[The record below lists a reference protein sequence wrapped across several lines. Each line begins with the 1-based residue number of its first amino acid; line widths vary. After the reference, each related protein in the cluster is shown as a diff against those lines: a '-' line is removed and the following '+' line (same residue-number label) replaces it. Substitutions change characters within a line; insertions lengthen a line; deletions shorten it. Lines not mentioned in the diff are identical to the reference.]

1 MLADGPRDKTM
12 AQVIDR
18 RLLLRM
24 LGGVVL
30 LASGGL
36 PSFAQNGSRIA
47 QLIHAARGLEPI
59 SARIDL
65 ISRAFLGTRYRGNT
79 LIGGPQQPERF
90 VVRDDA
96 FDCVT
101 FCETVLA
108 MARSR
113 SYEEFETALK
123 TIRYANA
130 VVRWDER
137 NHYFADWNRRAIE
150 NEIVW
155 PVDLSGS
162 VTLDKTVNWGNLG
175 RRQVAMLCTPAASLL
190 ARPSGLASGDIIGF
204 LSRRPG
210 LDFFHTG
217 FVVLSADREPI
228 LRHASQSRRRV
239 LDEPLSRFLDIN
251 RVQYATVLRPLNG
264 RRV

>member
-1 MLADGPRDKTM
+1 M
-12 AQVIDR
+12 ALGLDR
-18 RLLLRM
+18 RLVLRM
-24 LGGVVL
+24 LGGVAL
-30 LASGGL
+30 LAGGSV

-47 QLIHAARGLEPI
+47 RLIHAARGLEPI

-65 ISRAFLGTRYRGNT
+65 ISRAFRGTRYRGNT

-101 FCETVLA
+101 FCETILA

-113 SYEEFETALK
+113 DYVEFETALK

-130 VVRWDER
+130 VVSWDER

-150 NEIVW
+150 NEIAW
-155 PVDLSGS
+155 PVDLAGS
-162 VTLDKTVNWGNLG
+162 VTLDKTLNWGNLG
-175 RRQVAMLCTPAASLL
+175 TRQMAMLCAPAASLL
-190 ARPSGLASGDIIGF
+190 ARPSGLARGDIIGF
-204 LSRRPG
+204 VSRRAG

-217 FVVLSADREPI
+217 FVVLSPNGEPI

-239 LDEPLSRFLDIN
+239 LDEPLRRFVDIN
-251 RVQYATVLRPLNG
+251 RVRYATLLRPLDE
-264 RRV
+264 RRA

>member
-1 MLADGPRDKTM
+1 M
-12 AQVIDR
+12 ALDR

-24 LGGVVL
+24 FGGAAL
-30 LASGGL
+30 LAGSGL
-36 PSFAQNGSRIA
+36 SSFAQNGNRIA
-47 QLIHAARGLEPI
+47 RLIHATRGLEPI
-59 SARIDL
+59 SARIDV
-65 ISRAFLGTRYRGNT
+65 ISRAYLGTPYRPNT
-79 LIGGPQQPERF
+79 LIGGQQRPERF

-113 SYEEFETALK
+113 NYEEFETALK

-150 NEIVW
+150 NEIGW
-155 PVDLSGS
+155 PVDLAGS
-162 VTLDKTVNWGNLG
+162 VTLDKTVNWGNVG
-175 RRQVAMLCTPAASLL
+175 RRQIAMLCAPAASLL

-204 LSRRPG
+204 VSRRAG

-217 FVVLSADREPI
+217 FVVLSPNGEPI
-228 LRHASQSRRRV
+228 LRHASQSRRGV
-239 LDEPLSRFLDIN
+239 LDEPLSRFVDIN
-251 RVQYATVLRPLNG
+251 RVQYATLLRPLEA
-264 RRV
+264 RHA